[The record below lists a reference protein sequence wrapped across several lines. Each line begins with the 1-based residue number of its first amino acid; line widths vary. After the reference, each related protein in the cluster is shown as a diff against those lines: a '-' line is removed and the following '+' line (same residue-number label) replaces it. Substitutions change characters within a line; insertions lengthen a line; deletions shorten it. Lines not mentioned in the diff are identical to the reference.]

1 MKQWW
6 FFWPCLR
13 TATVNGVCPTFLHH
27 FWGTYIDKLP
37 VVFFKY
43 RHSNE
48 NACGFNN
55 RLYIVTSGTAID
67 RVYRSCFK
75 TYWFSSILHSDVATV
90 CQNRVIYT
98 DFVKAS
104 SSFCS
109 SRLNQLF
116 KFILC
121 DLEVVKMVFNMSV
134 WKIKLLMVVFNCISI
149 SGWLSVK
156 HTSTLVNSGSRLS
169 RTIQR

>member
-1 MKQWW
+1 MKTPNTLPITQLDSCCTLFSIFRWSHKFLTMDFALFEIGFRGFLKTDALNTLKRNFDYLFTLGIRGCENIYICLIH

-13 TATVNGVCPTFLHH
+13 TATVNGVCPSFLHH

-67 RVYRSCFK
+67 RVSRSCF
-75 TYWFSSILHSDVATV
+75 F
-90 CQNRVIYT
+90 
-98 DFVKAS
+98 
-104 SSFCS
+104 
-109 SRLNQLF
+109 
-116 KFILC
+116 FISNVLY
-121 DLEVVKMVFNMSV
+121 KPY
-134 WKIKLLMVVFNCISI
+134 
-149 SGWLSVK
+149 
-156 HTSTLVNSGSRLS
+156 
-169 RTIQR
+169 